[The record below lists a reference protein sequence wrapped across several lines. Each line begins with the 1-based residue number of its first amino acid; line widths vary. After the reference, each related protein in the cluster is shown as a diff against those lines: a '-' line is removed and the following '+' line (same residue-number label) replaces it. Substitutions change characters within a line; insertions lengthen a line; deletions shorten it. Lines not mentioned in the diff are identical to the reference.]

1 MEPNKDAGPKDH
13 TYIIN
18 GKVWIVGEKK
28 ISMWSKAKCN
38 QEKKEDKDKE
48 EKEEKITL
56 IY

>member
-1 MEPNKDAGPKDH
+1 MESNKEENKG
-13 TYIIN
+13 TVYIID
-18 GKVWIVGEKK
+18 GKKWIVGEKK

-38 QEKKEDKDKE
+38 QEKKEDK